1 MKIGFLFAGQ
11 GSQHPGMGKDFYEQ
25 YDAARR
31 LYDSID
37 IDIPVKELCFNGTQE
52 QLNDTAVAQPCILAT
67 SSAIAAVLSEKG
79 IHADVAAGLS
89 LGEYSALAYAGV
101 FTPQEGAKLVRQR
114 GKIMAAAL
122 PEGTSGM
129 AAVLN
134 TEESVIAEVCAEVK
148 EIGVCEIA
156 NYNCPGQIVISG
168 QKEAV
173 AAASEK
179 LKARGARR
187 VIPLQVS
194 GAFHTSLLNEA
205 SVQLR
210 EVLDTYAFG
219 EEEIPVINNVSG
231 KVETRDLREVLQEQI
246 CHSVH
251 FTQSL
256 QAMIDMGV
264 ELFIE
269 IGPGHAL
276 SGFVR
281 KTTKEVPVYHIDT
294 TEDLEKVLKEVCP
307 DGN

>member
-101 FTPQEGAKLVRQR
+101 FAPQEGAKLVRQR

-156 NYNCPGQIVISG
+156 NYNCQGQIVISG

-179 LKARGARR
+179 LKVRGARR

>member
-52 QLNDTAVAQPCILAT
+52 QLNDTAVAQPCILAA
-67 SSAIAAVLSEKG
+67 SSATAAVLSEKG

-173 AAASEK
+173 AAVSEK

>member
-11 GSQHPGMGKDFYEQ
+11 GSQHPGMGKDFYER
-25 YDAARR
+25 YEAARR

-37 IDIPVKELCFNGTQE
+37 IDIPVKELCFAGTQE
-52 QLNDTAVAQPCILAT
+52 QLNDTAIAQPCILAT

-79 IHADVAAGLS
+79 IRADVAAGLS

-168 QKEAV
+168 QKEVV

-194 GAFHTSLLNEA
+194 GAFHTSLLDEA

-210 EVLDTYAFG
+210 EVLDTYVFEQAR
-219 EEEIPVINNVSG
+219 IPVINNVSG
-231 KVETRDLREVLQEQI
+231 KAETRDLREVLQEQI
-246 CHSVH
+246 
-251 FTQSL
+251 
-256 QAMIDMGV
+256 
-264 ELFIE
+264 
-269 IGPGHAL
+269 
-276 SGFVR
+276 
-281 KTTKEVPVYHIDT
+281 
-294 TEDLEKVLKEVCP
+294 
-307 DGN
+307 

>member
-294 TEDLEKVLKEVCP
+294 TEDLENVLKEVCP

>member
-37 IDIPVKELCFNGTQE
+37 TDIPVKELCFNGTQE

-168 QKEAV
+168 QKDAV

>member
-179 LKARGARR
+179 LKVRGARR

>member
-52 QLNDTAVAQPCILAT
+52 LLNDTAVAQPCILAT

>member
-187 VIPLQVS
+187 VIQLQVS

>member
-37 IDIPVKELCFNGTQE
+37 TDIPVKELCFNGTQE

-89 LGEYSALAYAGV
+89 LGEYLALAYAGV

>member
-37 IDIPVKELCFNGTQE
+37 TDIPVKELCFNGTQE

-294 TEDLEKVLKEVCP
+294 TEDLENVLKEVCP

>member
-1 MKIGFLFAGQ
+1 MKIGILFAGQ

-37 IDIPVKELCFNGTQE
+37 TDIPVKELCFNGTQE

>member
-194 GAFHTSLLNEA
+194 GAFHTSVLNEA

>member
-168 QKEAV
+168 QKAAVEA
-173 AAASEK
+173 ATEK
-179 LKARGARR
+179 LKERGARR
-187 VIPLQVS
+187 VIPLAVS
-194 GAFHTSLLNEA
+194 GAFHTSLLQEA
-205 SVQLR
+205 SQKL
-210 EVLDTYAFG
+210 EQVLQTYTFASPDV
-219 EEEIPVINNVSG
+219 PVITNVSG
-231 KVETRDLREVLQEQI
+231 VQETRDLKEVLKEQI
-246 CHSVH
+246 CHSVQ
-251 FTQSL
+251 FTQSIETML
-256 QAMIDMGV
+256 AMGIDT
-264 ELFIE
+264 FIE
-269 IGPGHAL
+269 IGPGHSL

-281 KTTKEVPVYHIDT
+281 KTSRDVKTYSIDT
-294 TEDLEKVLKEVCP
+294 VADMEKVLQEVHAHEC
-307 DGN
+307 

>member
-101 FTPQEGAKLVRQR
+101 FAPQEGAKLVRQR

>member
-219 EEEIPVINNVSG
+219 EEEIPVIKNVSG

>member
-173 AAASEK
+173 AATSEK

>member
-37 IDIPVKELCFNGTQE
+37 TDIPVKELCFNGTQE

>member
-219 EEEIPVINNVSG
+219 EEEIPDINNVSG

>member
-129 AAVLN
+129 AAVLD

>member
-1 MKIGFLFAGQ
+1 MKSGFLFAGQ

>member
-114 GKIMAAAL
+114 GKIIAAAL

>member
-101 FTPQEGAKLVRQR
+101 FTPQEGTKLVRQR

>member
-1 MKIGFLFAGQ
+1 M
-11 GSQHPGMGKDFYEQ
+11 
-25 YDAARR
+25 
-31 LYDSID
+31 
-37 IDIPVKELCFNGTQE
+37 
-52 QLNDTAVAQPCILAT
+52 
-67 SSAIAAVLSEKG
+67 
-79 IHADVAAGLS
+79 
-89 LGEYSALAYAGV
+89 
-101 FTPQEGAKLVRQR
+101 
-114 GKIMAAAL
+114 
-122 PEGTSGM
+122 
-129 AAVLN
+129 
-134 TEESVIAEVCAEVK
+134 
-148 EIGVCEIA
+148 
-156 NYNCPGQIVISG
+156 
-168 QKEAV
+168 
-173 AAASEK
+173 
-179 LKARGARR
+179 
-187 VIPLQVS
+187 IPLQVS

>member
-37 IDIPVKELCFNGTQE
+37 IDISVKELCFNGTQE

>member
-11 GSQHPGMGKDFYEQ
+11 GSQHPGMGKDLYEQ

>member
-11 GSQHPGMGKDFYEQ
+11 GSQHPGMGKDFYER
-25 YDAARR
+25 YEAARR

-37 IDIPVKELCFNGTQE
+37 IDIPVKELCFAGTQE
-52 QLNDTAVAQPCILAT
+52 QLNDTAIAQPCILAT

-79 IHADVAAGLS
+79 ICADVAAGLS

-194 GAFHTSLLNEA
+194 GAFHTSLLDEA

-210 EVLDTYAFG
+210 EVLDTYVFEQAR
-219 EEEIPVINNVSG
+219 IPVINNVSG
-231 KVETRDLREVLQEQI
+231 KAETRDLREVLQEQI

-256 QAMIDMGV
+256 QTMIDMGV

-281 KTTKEVPVYHIDT
+281 KTTKAIPVYNIDT
-294 TEDLEKVLKEVCP
+294 AEDLEKVVKEVCP

>member
-1 MKIGFLFAGQ
+1 MNN
-11 GSQHPGMGKDFYEQ
+11 MM
-25 YDAARR
+25 RR
-31 LYDSID
+31 AVCID
-37 IDIPVKELCFNGTQE
+37 IDSPVKELCFNGTQE

>member
-79 IHADVAAGLS
+79 IHADMAAGLS

>member
-101 FTPQEGAKLVRQR
+101 FAPQEGAKLVRQR

-179 LKARGARR
+179 LKVRGARR

-294 TEDLEKVLKEVCP
+294 TEDLEKVCP

>member
-219 EEEIPVINNVSG
+219 EEEIQVINNVSG

>member
-79 IHADVAAGLS
+79 IHANVAAGLS

>member
-294 TEDLEKVLKEVCP
+294 TEDLE
-307 DGN
+307 

>member
-101 FTPQEGAKLVRQR
+101 FTPQEGVKLVRQR

-179 LKARGARR
+179 LKARGVRR

>member
-1 MKIGFLFAGQ
+1 MKLAFVYAGQ
-11 GSQHPGMGKDFYEQ
+11 GSQFAGMGKDLYEN
-25 YDAARR
+25 YPAARAVFDQFPADFDLR
-31 LYDSID
+31 TT
-37 IDIPVKELCFNGTQE
+37 CFEDPEGLLNQTRYTQPCM
-52 QLNDTAVAQPCILAT
+52 LAVAMAITDILA
-67 SSAIAAVLSEKG
+67 ENG
-79 IHADVAAGLS
+79 ITPEMTAGLS

>member
-101 FTPQEGAKLVRQR
+101 FAPQEGAKLVRQR

-179 LKARGARR
+179 LKVRGARR

-231 KVETRDLREVLQEQI
+231 KVEMRDLREVLQEQI

>member
-101 FTPQEGAKLVRQR
+101 FAPQEGAKLVRQR

-168 QKEAV
+168 QKEAA

-179 LKARGARR
+179 LKVRGARR

>member
-11 GSQHPGMGKDFYEQ
+11 GSQHPGMGKDFYER
-25 YDAARR
+25 YEAARR

-37 IDIPVKELCFNGTQE
+37 IDIPVKELCFAGTQE
-52 QLNDTAVAQPCILAT
+52 QLNDTAIAQPCILAT
-67 SSAIAAVLSEKG
+67 SSAIR
-79 IHADVAAGLS
+79 ADVAAGLS

-194 GAFHTSLLNEA
+194 GAFHTSLLDEA

-210 EVLDTYAFG
+210 EVLDTYVFEQAR
-219 EEEIPVINNVSG
+219 IPVINNVSG
-231 KVETRDLREVLQEQI
+231 KAETRDLREVLQEQI

-256 QAMIDMGV
+256 QTMIDMGV

-281 KTTKEVPVYHIDT
+281 KTTKAIPVYNIDT
-294 TEDLEKVLKEVCP
+294 AEDLEKVVKEVCP

>member
-148 EIGVCEIA
+148 AIGVCEIA